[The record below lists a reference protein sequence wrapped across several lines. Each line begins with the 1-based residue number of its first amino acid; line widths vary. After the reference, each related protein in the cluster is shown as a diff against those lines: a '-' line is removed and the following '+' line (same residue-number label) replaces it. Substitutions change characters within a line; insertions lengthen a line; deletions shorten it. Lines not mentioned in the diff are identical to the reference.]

1 MIINAQTWGIG
12 TASALA
18 DAHEQGEN
26 LNSNSFIMDYRNN
39 REAETLYLSKNGN
52 DWPLD
57 VRNAIDS
64 NTSNFV
70 YVLNEQLVFTST
82 PDPQCP

>member
-1 MIINAQTWGIG
+1 LIINAQTWGIG